1 MSRESAC
8 GMFEAADGHK
18 RVPPVA
24 GVVRREKPCR
34 FICQSYIIVSS
45 APPLY
50 RPCFLCVC
58 MAGVSIRGESEPSMG
73 VNETVVDAI
82 IRAVDGDGNVV
93 HEIVGAM
100 MEF

>member
-1 MSRESAC
+1 
-8 GMFEAADGHK
+8 
-18 RVPPVA
+18 
-24 GVVRREKPCR
+24 
-34 FICQSYIIVSS
+34 
-45 APPLY
+45 
-50 RPCFLCVC
+50 
-58 MAGVSIRGESEPSMG
+58 MAGVSIRGESGPSMG